1 MLVEFTG
8 FNPTDRMSSDSVVI
22 ETSAITS
29 IVASH
34 TGDRQNYTTIIAG
47 NSGVYFVKETVQEVM
62 DKIKG

>member
-8 FNPTDRMSSDSVVI
+8 FNPTDRMYADTVVI
-22 ETSAITS
+22 ETTSITS

-34 TGDRQNYTTIIAG
+34 TGDRQDYTTITADG
-47 NSGVYFVKETVQEVM
+47 TFFVKETVAEVL